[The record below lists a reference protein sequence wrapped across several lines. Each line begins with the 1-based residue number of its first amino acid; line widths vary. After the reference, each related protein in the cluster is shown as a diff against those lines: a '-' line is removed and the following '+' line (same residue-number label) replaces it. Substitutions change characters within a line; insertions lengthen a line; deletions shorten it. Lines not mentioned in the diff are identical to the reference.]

1 MGRYPPGPGTPPW
14 DQIHPL
20 DQVHTPRDQ
29 VHPLPQDHLHPPPG
43 TRYTPLGPG
52 TSPWTWYTPDQV
64 HPRPGT
70 PPGTRY
76 TLQTR
81 YTPFDQVHPP
91 GTRYTPRTR
100 FTPWTRYTPQEQC
113 MLGDTGNKRA
123 VRILLECILV
133 VLIFSQTSYD
143 KSVTVRSLQ
152 KLVSSSVLIFWTLD
166 DTFLNQGVFV
176 NNDGR

>member
-1 MGRYPPGPGTPPW
+1 MSTWAGIPQDQVHPPGTRYTPWTRYTAPGTRYTHSPRTIYIHPLGPGTPPW
-14 DQIHPL
+14 DQ
-20 DQVHTPRDQ
+20 
-29 VHPLPQDHLHPPPG
+29 VHPPGPGTPP
-43 TRYTPLGPG
+43 TRYT
-52 TSPWTWYTPDQV
+52 
-64 HPRPGT
+64 PRPGT

-113 MLGDTGNKRA
+113 MLGDMGNKRA

-133 VLIFSQTSYD
+133 VLIFRKHHMTNPSQFAVY
-143 KSVTVRSLQ
+143 KNWSLQ
-152 KLVSSSVLIFWTLD
+152 VYSSSGLWMTL
-166 DTFLNQGVFV
+166 F
-176 NNDGR
+176 